1 MPRLAKTAC
10 EIQNLP
16 KPAGE
21 HGMGNVIGFS
31 EKPVDPTKHGWRKK
45 KLNGNWSLMALES
58 LVRLCHYVPLQT
70 GTNRSAWVLQIKI
83 D

>member
-45 KLNGNWSLMALES
+45 KNEWKLVFDGFGIIGTTMSLCPFTNGNQQICMGA
-58 LVRLCHYVPLQT
+58 
-70 GTNRSAWVLQIKI
+70 TNKN
-83 D
+83 